1 MYEMGKQFRN
11 ESIDMTHNPEFT
23 SCEFYQACSN
33 SLHACP
39 RTSPHVDLSSPVSF
53 SLLMLQQT
61 FVTSWVA
68 LERTPRVSMCGQDIK
83 VVAAG
88 VC

>member
-33 SLHACP
+33 SLHARP
-39 RTSPHVDLSSPVSF
+39 RMPPCVSLSSLASF
-53 SLLMLQQT
+53 SLHMLQQT
-61 FVTSWVA
+61 CCYFMGCFEAHSK
-68 LERTPRVSMCGQDIK
+68 VSKCSQDVK

>member
-33 SLHACP
+33 SLHARLTMLPC
-39 RTSPHVDLSSPVSF
+39 VNLSSLASLSF
-53 SLLMLQQT
+53 SPCFPWCVIFAQVWPLA
-61 FVTSWVA
+61 FS
-68 LERTPRVSMCGQDIK
+68 
-83 VVAAG
+83 
-88 VC
+88 